1 MAESVLDRD
10 KLSVAV
16 RSARGSMSLKEAAS
30 ESGVSKDT
38 LSRIERKA
46 LEPSLPTFAR
56 LCDWMDMSMDYFRED
71 GEASEPV
78 PA

>member
-1 MAESVLDRD
+1 MDESVLDRD

-16 RSARGSMSLKEAAS
+16 RSARGSMSLKEAAAK
-30 ESGVSKDT
+30 SGVSKDT

-56 LCDWMDMSMDYFRED
+56 LCNWMDMSMDYFRED
-71 GEASEPV
+71 GQGPEAV